1 MTNQQVKSII
11 VDATLADILDAY
23 CEDVETIPTA
33 KAKAFFLRSTVTGS
47 GKLMR
52 QCIFAGIFWAHSH
65 PETINIEQL
74 DDQD

>member
-52 QCIFAGIFWAHSH
+52 
-65 PETINIEQL
+65 
-74 DDQD
+74 